1 MTTPTAG
8 PPGAPAARRLA
19 AVLALLLV
27 AAAALRLCL
36 GRELGWPQGN
46 FAAALWRLFVSDWA
60 ASVWPQWFERPT
72 ALSIMDLRLLRVV
85 LAVLVG
91 AALASGGVAL
101 QALLR
106 NPLAEPFILGLSS
119 GAAVG
124 VMGQSLLGFLLGAP
138 IGSGQLGALIGAAG
152 AMLIVWAASRRHG
165 VLDPLGLLLTGVVLS
180 TICGAIIMLLNYL
193 VGPGGLREN
202 LSYWMMGYL
211 NEGVHC
217 GTVASVTLIVLAGIG
232 LLLWA
237 GRSMD
242 VATFSDTEAQSLGV
256 NVAALRTL
264 LFATASVLAAGAVV
278 LAGPVA
284 FVGLICPHVVR
295 LIQGPRHGPLVL
307 SSALAGAV
315 LILLADCCAVWL
327 DRALGMG
334 LMPIG
339 IFTAMIGGPL
349 FLWVLRPQLGRGAE

>member
-1 MTTPTAG
+1 M
-8 PPGAPAARRLA
+8 
-19 AVLALLLV
+19 LLV
-27 AAAALRLCL
+27 AVAAVRLCL
-36 GRELGWPQGN
+36 GRPFGWPQGN
-46 FAAALWRLFVSDWA
+46 LASSFWRLFVSDWA
-60 ASVWPQWFERPT
+60 SGIWPQWFSTP
-72 ALSIMDLRLLRVV
+72 APLSIMDLRLLRVV

-124 VMGQSLLGFLLGAP
+124 VMGQSLLGFFLGVQM
-138 IGSGQLGALIGAAG
+138 GSGQLGAMTGAAA
-152 AMLIVWAASRRHG
+152 AMLIVWAASRRRG

-180 TICGAIIMLLNYL
+180 TICGALIMLLNYL

-211 NEGVHC
+211 NEGVSSA
-217 GTVASVTLIVLAGIG
+217 TVASVTVIVFAGIAF
-232 LLLWA
+232 LFSA

-264 LFATASVLAAGAVV
+264 LFLVASLLAAGAVV

-284 FVGLICPHVVR
+284 FVGLICPHVLR
-295 LIQGPRHGPLVL
+295 LVQGPRHGPLVL
-307 SSALAGAV
+307 SSALAGAT
-315 LILLADCCAVWL
+315 LILLADSCAVLL
-327 DRALGMG
+327 DRSLGLG